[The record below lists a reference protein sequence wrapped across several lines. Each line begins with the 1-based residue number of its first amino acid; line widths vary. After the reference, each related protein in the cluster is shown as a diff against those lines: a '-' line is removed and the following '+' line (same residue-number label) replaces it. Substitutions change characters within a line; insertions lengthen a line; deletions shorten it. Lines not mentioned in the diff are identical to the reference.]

1 MNTKTSIVIGCSGQ
15 DGSLLCKSL
24 VEKREKVIGITR
36 SKQNPIRNHI
46 KLGIDND
53 IEIIE
58 GDISRPETIKYLIDQ
73 YNPHSIF
80 NLAGQS
86 SVGKSFSH
94 PTETLQ
100 SIINVT
106 QNILEISREMKYT
119 GKLFFAG
126 SSEMFGH
133 TEKPAGVTHQQ
144 KPMSPYGIAKQT
156 SYNLVKFYRE
166 VYKLNCVT
174 GILFNHESHLRN
186 NKFVIPKIING
197 AFNIKNKNSK
207 NKIKFGNINII
218 RDWGWAAEYVEAM
231 QLMTESKKTS
241 DHVIC
246 SGKANSLKV
255 FIEKIFSKFGLN
267 WEEHIEIDQRLFRE
281 QEISKSCGSPDL
293 LFQEL
298 GWKTKENLDSIV
310 NKLTNSL
317 N

>member
-1 MNTKTSIVIGCSGQ
+1 MNSKTAIVLGCSGQ

-24 VEKREKVIGITR
+24 LKKCEKVIGLTR
-36 SKQNPIRNHI
+36 SNHNPIRNHI
-46 KLGIDND
+46 KLGINND

-58 GDISRPETIKYLIDQ
+58 GDISRPETVQYLIEH
-73 YNPHSIF
+73 YKPHSIF

-86 SVGKSFSH
+86 SVGKSFSY
-94 PTETLQ
+94 PNETLH
-100 SIINVT
+100 SIINIT
-106 QNILEISREMKYT
+106 QNILEVSRKIKYT

-126 SSEMFGH
+126 SGEMFGN
-133 TEKPAGVTHQQ
+133 TEEAAGITHQQ

-166 VYKLNCVT
+166 IYQLNCVT
-174 GILFNHESHLRN
+174 GILFNHESYLRSDH
-186 NKFVIPKIING
+186 FVVPKIIKN
-197 AFNIKNKNSK
+197 ASNIKINNSQH
-207 NKIKFGNINII
+207 KIKFGNINVI
-218 RDWGWAAEYVEAM
+218 RDWGWAPEYVEAM
-231 QLMTESKKTS
+231 QIITESKKLS
-241 DHVIC
+241 DYVIC
-246 SGKANSLKV
+246 SGEANSLEV
-255 FIEKIFSKFGLN
+255 FIEKIFSRFGLN

-310 NKLTNSL
+310 NKLTDSL